1 MKISWGI
8 VFFFCLLCGLHAAES
23 AALKTR
29 IIDLRGIMNTSYR
42 DDLPGDFQNWTD
54 QGPGNDLRNL
64 KPGLLRLPE
73 VTFQVVDPRT
83 NRNRSVIMPSS
94 YFCHF
99 YPEVEFTLPLR
110 KNLVM
115 RTLFLLHCGAWV
127 PGRNAVVGNLYVDYA
142 DGSTD
147 HFPIRAEVELA
158 DWHSPKNWANAR
170 LAWSGK
176 TADFTDCGLFYSA
189 LPIQNKPVKALRFA
203 KGSAG
208 TWAVFAASYTEQEY
222 CFPEIKPFIAIEND
236 EWKDFETSRE
246 VVEGSILDFSFLN
259 HNPAGKYGFLKNVN
273 GELVP
278 EQSEEPIRFYG
289 TNICLHAL
297 FMSHE
302 QADLLA
308 KRLAALGYN
317 SVRIHHYDGLI
328 VDADQDGNFKIN
340 EEKLDQLNYLIAA
353 LKKQGIYLITDLY
366 NSRKPVKAKF
376 QKSCPEIEGD
386 RDYKC
391 AAIFYP
397 EVREDLKEFARL
409 VWGRVNPYTGL
420 TWAQDPAFLAFGV
433 INEDTLILNIEQI
446 GLCGDSLKKRFY
458 RDFEA
463 YCNEKKIMVT
473 PKNRL
478 AEYYKYLGIVY
489 REFFAD
495 MENFMR
501 GELGIRVPIG
511 DQNNG
516 GPSNIFPE
524 QVFQYGFFD
533 NHPYWDH
540 PQFPQWVI
548 KNKSM
553 IACGYPNL
561 RVLASY
567 LNVPLFWTESNFVYP
582 NSFRSEEGMIYGAY
596 ASYKGLNGIWHFDYS
611 HSRER
616 MFNNT
621 EIDCFDS
628 VNDPVKW
635 LSERMLVLLFR
646 RQDATPGFK
655 RIAVAVKPGTL
666 YNNVPSDVR
675 ELALVARAELVI
687 HEGNGRFSPELN
699 PDTVAIYSLDEKLQ
713 QRHTS
718 VPIING
724 DHSESAV
731 EKLQKLLGIQFAD
744 GDTLTTLNGEITT
757 DFKTN
762 SARVVTPRHEAFVL
776 PAGEEEKGSFLTVR
790 NGNVFVTAGAAAMD
804 GKPLAD
810 SQKVLLMH
818 ISDVLARGMTF
829 DSADRT
835 QVTNYVGGK
844 PLGRHAQSTF
854 LLPERAKKLYAIDL
868 DGTRIAEI
876 PLIEQGDSRSFIAD
890 TTRYPGHLVFAYEL
904 LCE

>member
-1 MKISWGI
+1 MKSVWKIAL
-8 VFFFCLLCGLHAAES
+8 FLCLLCGLHAAES
-23 AALKTR
+23 AALETR

-42 DDLPGDFQNWTD
+42 DDLAGNFQNWTD
-54 QGPGNDLRNL
+54 QGPDNDLRNL

-83 NRNRSVIMPSS
+83 NRNRSVIMPNS

-99 YPEVEFTLPLR
+99 YPEREFTLPL
-110 KNLVM
+110 KKKLSM

-127 PGRNAVVGNLYVDYA
+127 PGKGAVIGNLYVNYA
-142 DGSTD
+142 DGSMD
-147 HFPIRAEVELA
+147 HFPIRAQVELA
-158 DWHSPKNWANAR
+158 DWHTPKNWPNGR

-176 TADFTDCGLFYSA
+176 NAGLRDVGLFYSA

-208 TWAVFAASYTEQEY
+208 TWAVFAASYAEQEY
-222 CFPEIKPFIAIEND
+222 SFPEIKPFVVAEND

-259 HNPAGKYGFLKNVN
+259 HRPAGKYGFLKNVN
-273 GELVP
+273 GELMP
-278 EQSEEPIRFYG
+278 EQGKEPIRFYG
-289 TNICLHAL
+289 TNICLNAL

-317 SVRIHHYDGLI
+317 SVRIHHYDDLI
-328 VDADQDGNFKIN
+328 VDKDQDGNLRIN

-353 LKKQGIYLITDLY
+353 LKKQGIYLITELY
-366 NSRKPVKAKF
+366 NSREPVKAKF
-376 QKSCPEIEGD
+376 QRSCPEISGS

-420 TWAQDPAFLAFGV
+420 SWAQDPVFLAFGV
-433 INEDTLILNIEQI
+433 INEDTLILNIEQV
-446 GLCGDSLKKRFY
+446 GLCSEPLKERFY
-458 RDFEA
+458 RDFES
-463 YCNEKKIMVT
+463 YCKEKKIRVT

-478 AEYYKYLGIVY
+478 AEYYRYLGIVY

-501 GELGIRVPIG
+501 RELGIRVPIG

-516 GPSNIFPE
+516 SLSTVFPE
-524 QVFQYGFFD
+524 QVFRYGFWD
-533 NHPYWDH
+533 SHPYWDH
-540 PQFPQWVI
+540 PAFPQWIV
-548 KNKSM
+548 NGKSI
-553 IACGYPNL
+553 IAGGYPNL
-561 RVLASY
+561 RGLASY

-582 NSFRSEEGMIYGAY
+582 NSCRSEEGMIYGAY
-596 ASYKGLNGIWHFDYS
+596 ASYKGVNGIWHFDYS

-616 MFNNT
+616 MFDNT

-646 RQDATPGFK
+646 RRDAAAGSG

-666 YNNVPSDVR
+666 YRSLPSDVR
-675 ELALVARAELVI
+675 DLALAARTELVI
-687 HEGNGRFSPELN
+687 HEGNGRFSPELP
-699 PDTVAIYSLDEKLQ
+699 PDTVAIYSLDERLQ

-718 VPIING
+718 IPLING

-731 EKLQKLLGIQFAD
+731 GKLQKLLGIRLTA
-744 GDTLTTLNGEITT
+744 GDTMTTLNGEITT

-762 SARVVTPRHEAFVL
+762 SARIVVPRHEAFVL
-776 PAGEEEKGSFLTVR
+776 PAGVEGKGSFLTVR

-804 GKPLAD
+804 GKPLAE
-810 SQKVLLMH
+810 SRKVLLMH

-835 QVTNYVGGK
+835 QVINYTAGK
-844 PLGRHAQSTF
+844 PLGRRAQSTF
-854 LLPERAKKLYAIDL
+854 LLPGRAKKLYAIDL

-876 PLIEQGDSRSFIAD
+876 PLTEQGEFRSFIAD